1 MGLFQEYMDAKGN
14 LKKPVVDIS
23 GGDPTP
29 KTPPTKPPKE
39 HGDAPYA
46 ASDGKGIV
54 KGEKGFGDQGCSDLK
69 YTPSDNATSSGHP
82 PAKIPTVE
90 QVELSNLVA
99 EAATRDQTLI
109 ENLVRQL
116 KVNGLL
122 GPLVAEILQHRET
135 YNHIS
140 ELMGHKDYG
149 KNTCKNLVRAMKE
162 EVAPPFSDQLE
173 LADEDEDEINGDT
186 TDELGIDDTEAP
198 PMDDNFEDLEV
209 EDDEQSSPDDNFED
223 LEVGFEDDEQSP
235 AEPLMQ
241 MNKTAAMRNFQRA
254 LMSRF

>member
-1 MGLFQEYMDAKGN
+1 
-14 LKKPVVDIS
+14 
-23 GGDPTP
+23 
-29 KTPPTKPPKE
+29 
-39 HGDAPYA
+39 
-46 ASDGKGIV
+46 
-54 KGEKGFGDQGCSDLK
+54 
-69 YTPSDNATSSGHP
+69 
-82 PAKIPTVE
+82 
-90 QVELSNLVA
+90 
-99 EAATRDQTLI
+99 
-109 ENLVRQL
+109 
-116 KVNGLL
+116 
-122 GPLVAEILQHRET
+122 
-135 YNHIS
+135 
-140 ELMGHKDYG
+140 
-149 KNTCKNLVRAMKE
+149 MKE

-209 EDDEQSSPDDNFED
+209 KDDEQSSPDDNFED